1 MTTEWL
7 NAAESL
13 LLAGAGDVADRDDA
27 IELATGAVQAV
38 ASQRDGVEVTS

>member
-13 LLAGAGDVADRDDA
+13 LLAGAGGATDQADM
-27 IELATGAVQAV
+27 IELATGVVQAV
-38 ASQRDGVEVTS
+38 HAFGLGDDA

>member
-13 LLAGAGDVADRDDA
+13 LLAGAGGATDQDEA
-27 IELATGAVQAV
+27 IDLATGVVQAV
-38 ASQRDGVEVTS
+38 ASQRDGVVSE